1 MLFQL
6 SWWWYPGA
14 GNHGE
19 LGDNDDLGHDDDHR
33 DTLKGEQYDAMTAGN
48 PDNDNDDDEW

>member
-1 MLFQL
+1 MR
-6 SWWWYPGA
+6 PGA
-14 GNHGE
+14 GNHGD
-19 LGDNDDLGHDDDHR
+19 LGDIDDLGHDDDHR